1 MISYY
6 FDGGVGYYGHIPES
20 VLVRADGV
28 VTGKLSNMPVKP
40 SAWPEAPHVALANS
54 TLKPNAVL
62 AFTRRYGPINEP
74 EIRLAEG
81 VRALGARG
89 LFDAATVLTPE
100 KTRNLGMDG
109 AVHETFSFSLHDFA
123 ELQDQIRLAWRGD
136 RTALGV
142 LRQRVNAANFQVS
155 LYQNPG
161 KLEKVLLRTPLL
173 WEFICVIFLIDYDAG
188 RARICA
194 NDRCET
200 PYFLQQRTDQEC
212 CCHHCAVERNNARR
226 AEQKR
231 IERKKR

>member
-6 FDGGVGYYGHIPES
+6 IDGAVGYYGHIPES
-20 VLVRADGV
+20 VVVSADGV
-28 VTGKLSNMPVKP
+28 VTGKLSSMRAKP

-54 TLKPNAVL
+54 TLKPNTVL

-74 EIRLAEG
+74 EIRLVEG
-81 VRALGARG
+81 VRALRPRG
-89 LFDAATVLTPE
+89 PFDAATVLTPE
-100 KTRNLGMDG
+100 KARNLGMDG

-123 ELQDQIRLAWRGD
+123 ELQDRIRLAWRGD

-155 LYQNPG
+155 LYQDPG

-188 RARICA
+188 RASICA

-212 CCHHCAVERNNARR
+212 CCHRCAVERNNLRR

-231 IERKKR
+231 IERKRR